1 MNQKLIKDIRLM
13 ELDEPNI
20 DYNATPYYMGKLY
33 HYDHMA
39 CLEVIQRLL
48 FALRSRDFGF
58 ADFDHLYLN
67 FTPCVPH
74 GEVREVN
81 RYQIREFAWYQYVD
95 AGCDVELF
103 NSWTHDDQTAFVLD
117 AIRNAVLLKAPTH
130 LHPLFCDTFEEVI
143 REGAQLL
150 LPYKRK
156 ENENY
161 TVEILVRID
170 DEVDFHPLIRV
181 TDTNGT
187 IRAEETLRPYG
198 RDEFISQIG
207 TITMGKRSLRIAP
220 RKNWNAEFFDLK
232 PVKIQW

>member
-20 DYNATPYYMGKLY
+20 DYNATPYNMGKLY
-33 HYDHMA
+33 HYDHMD

-48 FALRSRDFGF
+48 FALRSRGFGF
-58 ADFDHLYLN
+58 TDFDHLYLN

-95 AGCDVELF
+95 AGCDVAQF
-103 NSWTHDDQTAFVLD
+103 NSWSHDDQTAFVLD
-117 AIRNAVLLKAPTH
+117 AIRSAVLLKAPAH
-130 LHPLFCDTFEEVI
+130 LHRMFCDTFEEVI

-181 TDTNGT
+181 TDTSGT